1 MSLSNLQKL
10 FKLNLELT
18 SNTLVNINES
28 DDFNPC
34 KAPRLLEQIYK
45 MQYHKSQRVYQK
57 AGLISHMYI
66 SHRPTICDL
75 SSELMQETLVQ
86 FEVSEVDAK
95 VKELRKKKRAKMS
108 SRLMSGESKRT
119 GTETEAP
126 TPIRTADSPSK
137 INDDS
142 SDDEK
147 QKADDEKK
155 MIGMTLG
162 KRREHEAKMK
172 QLKEFA
178 VIFKGMFK
186 ILVKD

>member
-1 MSLSNLQKL
+1 
-10 FKLNLELT
+10 
-18 SNTLVNINES
+18 
-28 DDFNPC
+28 
-34 KAPRLLEQIYK
+34 
-45 MQYHKSQRVYQK
+45 
-57 AGLISHMYI
+57 MYI

-95 VKELRKKKRAKMS
+95 VKEYKKKKRAKMS

-119 GTETEAP
+119 ETEAP
-126 TPIRTADSPSK
+126 TPMRTADSPSR

-155 MIGMTLG
+155 MNGMTVG

-178 VIFKGMFK
+178 VVFKGMFK